1 MRRGPMMFD
10 VAWGVDIG
18 RTSLKCV
25 KLRRVQ
31 NRVEICDVAVIEYA
45 GGGEK
50 HPGETEIRQALAE
63 LRNRYKPRTTDA
75 IAVALPGQS
84 TFSRI
89 VKVAPVEGRKFED
102 VVQYEA
108 ANQIPFPITDVRWD
122 YYKVERQYE
131 PGEEV
136 EVGIFAVKREVVNE
150 LISHFDAAK
159 LHIDLV
165 TSAPLALYNFAVYEM
180 DIPEQAVVVDIGAD
194 HTDLVII
201 DGNRFYVRDLNIAG
215 NDITR
220 ALQDEFSISFAEAEI
235 LKKAVAKSKKQEKVF
250 NVMLPVLRRLAQQ
263 IIRSLT
269 YYKRQTGST
278 TNFEHLVLLGN
289 ATKLEGLPRF
299 FAETLDMRVHGFFD
313 IMRIDLSKDFA
324 RDSAKVDMLQ
334 EHLPSLAVAM
344 GLALQAVGVSRINV
358 DFTPPERKS
367 ERLVARKQPGIL
379 VAAGLLF
386 LLFLFMF
393 LFASR
398 REVKLRKEL
407 AFVERRLV
415 ALKRTA
421 REIRAQ
427 KDYGDWAERAK
438 EVQKLLEARIRPL
451 LMLEAFNRAIAVSV
465 GPNLKECV
473 PSDLRQGRRGLVKK
487 WDDIL
492 TEMIVEEVK
501 KRINDKVNSKKV
513 WLLRLTL
520 QDTEKVLKRRQAKR
534 RRRSRM
540 PPFHRV
546 EYDTDLVADVAL
558 IDKGGSGPTKD
569 LLRQMIGDALSEQL
583 RKLVEKAVPPDF
595 PQRDA
600 VLAALLKQYEPDKVI
615 IDPGGNLLRILVSKN
630 GQQESD
636 DSGVSYRYYKVHIA
650 WPKPS
655 PAESTKSPKKEK
667 KK

>member
-1 MRRGPMMFD
+1 MFD

-45 GGGEK
+45 SGGEDY
-50 HPGETEIRQALAE
+50 PGETEIRQALTE
-63 LRNRYKPRTTDA
+63 LRNRHKPRTTDA

-194 HTDLVII
+194 HTDLVMI

-220 ALQDEFSISFAEAEI
+220 ALQNEFSISFAEAEI

-269 YYKRQTGST
+269 YYKRQTGSIV
-278 TNFEHLVLLGN
+278 NFEHLVLLGN

-344 GLALQAVGVSRINV
+344 GLALQAVGASRISV
-358 DFTPPERKS
+358 DFIPPERKS

-398 REVKLRKEL
+398 REVKLRNEL
-407 AFVERRLV
+407 ALVERRLV
-415 ALKRTA
+415 TLKRTA

-438 EVQKLLEARIRPL
+438 EVQKLLQTRLRPL
-451 LMLEAFNRAIAVSV
+451 LMLEPFNRAVAVSV

-473 PSDLRQGRRGLVKK
+473 PSDLREERRRLVKK
-487 WDDIL
+487 WDDII
-492 TEMIVEEVK
+492 TQMIVEEVK

-520 QDTEKVLKRRQAKR
+520 QDAEKVLKRQEVKR

-540 PPFHRV
+540 PPFLKV
-546 EYDTDLVADVAL
+546 EYDTELVADVAL

-569 LLRQMIGDALSEQL
+569 LLRQMIGDALTEQL

-600 VLAALLKQYEPDKVI
+600 VLASLLKQYEPDKVI
-615 IDPGGNLLRILVSKN
+615 VDPGGNLLRILVSKN

-636 DSGVSYRYYKVHIA
+636 DSGVNYRYYKVRIA
-650 WPKPS
+650 WPKAS
-655 PAESTKSPKKEK
+655 PVKSAKRPKKEK
-667 KK
+667 KR

>member
-1 MRRGPMMFD
+1 MVFD

-31 NRVEICDVAVIEYA
+31 NRVEICDVAVIDYVS
-45 GGGEK
+45 GGEEY
-50 HPGETEIRQALAE
+50 PGETEIRQALAE
-63 LRNRYKPRTTDA
+63 LRNRHKPKATDA

-89 VKVAPVEGRKFED
+89 IKVAPVEGRKFED
-102 VVQYEA
+102 VIQYEA

-122 YYKVERQYE
+122 YYKVERHYE

-136 EVGIFAVKREVVNE
+136 EVGIFAVKHEVVNE
-150 LISHFDAAK
+150 LMSHFDAAK
-159 LHIDLV
+159 LHVDLV
-165 TSAPLALYNFAVYEM
+165 TSAPLALYNLAVYEM

-201 DGNRFYVRDLNIAG
+201 DGNRCYVRNLGIAG

-235 LKKAVAKSKKQEKVF
+235 LKKEVGKSKQQERVF
-250 NVMLPVLRRLAQQ
+250 GVMQPVLRRLAEQVS
-263 IIRSLT
+263 RSLT

-278 TNFEHLVLLGN
+278 SNFEHLVLLGN
-289 ATKLEGLPRF
+289 ATKLEGLARF

-313 IMRIDLSKDFA
+313 IMRIDLDKDLA
-324 RDSAKVDMLQ
+324 RDSARVDVLQ

-344 GLALQAVGVSRINV
+344 GLALQAIGAARINV
-358 DFTPPERKS
+358 DFTPAERKS

-386 LLFLFMF
+386 LLFLFMW
-393 LFASR
+393 LFASS
-398 REVKLRKEL
+398 REGKLQKEL
-407 AFVERRLV
+407 ALLKQQLGV
-415 ALKRTA
+415 LKRTA
-421 REIRAQ
+421 SAIRAQ

-438 EVQKLLEARIRPL
+438 EVQKLLEARLRPL
-451 LMLEAFNRAIAVSV
+451 FMLETLNRAIAVSV
-465 GPNLKECV
+465 GPNLTECV
-473 PSDLRQGRRGLVKK
+473 PPDLRAGKLVKK
-487 WDDIL
+487 WDDII
-492 TEMIVEEVK
+492 TQMIDEEVK

-513 WLLRLTL
+513 WLLRLMF
-520 QDTEKVLKRRQAKR
+520 QDVEKPSKPQEGKR
-534 RRRSRM
+534 RRRSRT
-540 PPFHRV
+540 PPFLKV
-546 EYDTDLVADVAL
+546 EYDTELVANVAL

-569 LLRQMIGDALSEQL
+569 LLRQMIGDALAEQL
-583 RKLVEKAVPPDF
+583 KKMVDKAVPPDF

-600 VLAALLKQYEPDKVI
+600 VLASLLKQYEPDKVI
-615 IDPGGNLLRILVSKN
+615 VDPGGNILRMLVSKD
-630 GQQESD
+630 GQQETD
-636 DSGVSYRYYKVHIA
+636 DSGVDYRYYEVHIT
-650 WPKPS
+650 WPKVTPIK
-655 PAESTKSPKKEK
+655 PAKPTKKEK

>member
-1 MRRGPMMFD
+1 MVFD

-31 NRVEICDVAVIEYA
+31 NRVEICDVAVIEYVS
-45 GGGEK
+45 GGEEY
-50 HPGETEIRQALAE
+50 PGETEIRQALAE
-63 LRNRYKPRTTDA
+63 LRNRYKPKATDA

-131 PGEEV
+131 PSEEV
-136 EVGIFAVKREVVNE
+136 EVDIFAVKREVVNE

-201 DGNRFYVRDLNIAG
+201 DANRCYVRDLAVAG

-220 ALQDEFSISFAEAEI
+220 TLQDEFSISFAEAEI
-235 LKKAVAKSKKQEKVF
+235 LKKAVAKSKQQEKVF
-250 NVMLPVLRRLAQQ
+250 SVMQPVLRRMAER

-278 TNFEHLVLLGN
+278 SRFEHLVLLGN

-313 IMRIDLSKDFA
+313 IMRIDLDKDFA
-324 RDSAKVDMLQ
+324 RDSAKVDVLQ

-344 GLALQAVGVSRINV
+344 GLALQAVGAARINI

-379 VAAGLLF
+379 VAAALLF

-393 LFASR
+393 LFASSR
-398 REVKLRKEL
+398 KGKLQQEL
-407 AFVERRLV
+407 ALLEQRLRG
-415 ALKRTA
+415 LKRTA
-421 REIRAQ
+421 FAIRTQ

-438 EVQKLLEARIRPL
+438 EVQKLLEARLRPL
-451 LMLEAFNRAIAVSV
+451 LMLETLNRAIAVSV

-473 PSDLRQGRRGLVKK
+473 PPDLRNGKLIKK
-487 WDDIL
+487 WDDII
-492 TEMIVEEVK
+492 TQMIDEEVK

-513 WLLRLTL
+513 WLLRLML
-520 QDTEKVLKRRQAKR
+520 QDAEMVLKRQQAKR
-534 RRRSRM
+534 RRRSRT
-540 PPFHRV
+540 PPFLKV
-546 EYDTDLVADVAL
+546 EYDTELVANVAL

-569 LLRQMIGDALSEQL
+569 LLRQMIGDALAEQL
-583 RKLVEKAVPPDF
+583 RKLVEEAVPPDF

-600 VLAALLKQYEPDKVI
+600 VLASLLKRYEPDKVI
-615 IDPGGNLLRILVSKN
+615 VDPGDNILRMLVSKD
-630 GQQESD
+630 GQQETD
-636 DSGVSYRYYKVHIA
+636 NSGVDYRYYKVHIT
-650 WPKPS
+650 WPKVTPIK
-655 PAESTKSPKKEK
+655 PTKRTKKEK
-667 KK
+667 KR